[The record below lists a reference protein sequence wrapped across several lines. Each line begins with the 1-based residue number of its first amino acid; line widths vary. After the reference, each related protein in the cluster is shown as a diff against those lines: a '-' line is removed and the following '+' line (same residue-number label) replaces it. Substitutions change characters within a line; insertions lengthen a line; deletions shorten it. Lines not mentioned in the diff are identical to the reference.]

1 MVYDII
7 AHYNNAWKAQRNG
20 TTQYIILQLILHC
33 SEKNTHLYFVAQ
45 LLERVTNL
53 NKNLR
58 ENS

>member
-45 LLERVTNL
+45 LFGKSNQFE
-53 NKNLR
+53 
-58 ENS
+58 